1 MASRNKRGLVGIQ
14 SGGPDVESQWPPA
27 FYQHKRPRRL
37 KQRCRR
43 IFQESRS
50 ANISAIRQVILT
62 VASLILQNKLQMGL
76 GFIREI
82 WQFLFNLNAN
92 GVSDAWP
99 VLPRPLFKSVLS
111 ISG

>member
-1 MASRNKRGLVGIQ
+1 
-14 SGGPDVESQWPPA
+14 
-27 FYQHKRPRRL
+27 
-37 KQRCRR
+37 
-43 IFQESRS
+43 
-50 ANISAIRQVILT
+50 VILT